1 MIDDFISLCSLLY
14 FKENFR
20 KNWFANFKTKILGSK
35 CFAFCTMAGDKE
47 KVYCMRNKISCSR
60 KHTVGASRIEM
71 KTDNLRMIKEV

>member
-35 CFAFCTMAGDKE
+35 CFALCTMTGDKE
-47 KVYCMRNKISCSR
+47 KVYCIRNNISCSR
-60 KHTVGASRIEM
+60 KPPIGASRIEM
-71 KTDNLRMIKEV
+71 KTDNHKMIKEG